1 MIKHMTKLTGWTA
14 ALAALAATASAEV
27 KINDNLAL
35 EGYAIGALAVTEGS
49 AAQNDTFLDSGNKQ
63 IDAVKVALNGKYGDF
78 TGKVSLFDVPK
89 LKSSTGDAGLLDAY
103 VTYTKG
109 EFAVTAGKF
118 NSWLGYESFD
128 SPSNAFITFGA
139 ADNVG
144 YIANYTTG
152 AKVEYITKTL
162 SAGISVRDSLLPDAT
177 PKGFFQGDG
186 EYSNDQGYEG
196 YVLYSGID
204 KLTVFAGA
212 GYQDVSGGYKLE
224 TYNAWAAYAATDKL
238 TLVASYA
245 SHFNGTGPK
254 SSVQTVSFAYT
265 LQASYA
271 VNDKLSISG
280 RFGAADGT
288 AGSINTTASNY
299 TDYGVASTYII
310 TPNFSVKGEVTK
322 QDYNDNTGDTFFYA
336 VQGLFKF

>member
-35 EGYAIGALAVTEGS
+35 EGYAIGAFTVTEGTP
-49 AAQNDTFLDSGNKQ
+49 AQNDTFLDSGSRLG
-63 IDAVKVALNGKYGDF
+63 DAVKVALNGKYGDF
-78 TGKVSLFDVPK
+78 TGKVSLLSIPNYK
-89 LKSSTGDAGLLDAY
+89 ASTHNAGLLDAY
-103 VTYTKG
+103 VTYTTG

-128 SPSNAFITFGA
+128 SPSNAFITYGP

-144 YIANYTTG
+144 YVATYATG
-152 AKVEYITKTL
+152 AKVEYLTKTF
-162 SAGISVRDSLLPDAT
+162 SAGISVRDSLLTNPA
-177 PKGFFQGDG
+177 PYSFLQGDG

-212 GYQDVSGGYKLE
+212 GYQDVNAGNPLE
-224 TYNAWAAYAATDKL
+224 TYNVWAAYAATDKL
-238 TLVASYA
+238 TLVGSYA
-245 SHFNGTGPK
+245 STFTGVAA
-254 SSVQTVSFAYT
+254 STVTFSYT
-265 LQASYA
+265 AQATYA
-271 VNDKLSISG
+271 INDKVSVSG
-280 RFGAADGT
+280 RFGAADSQ
-288 AGSINTTASNY
+288 AGDYAN
-299 TDYGVASTYII
+299 YGVASTYTF
-310 TPNFSVKGEVTK
+310 TPNFSVKGEVSK
-322 QDYNDNTGDTFFYA
+322 SDFDAGASDVFFYA